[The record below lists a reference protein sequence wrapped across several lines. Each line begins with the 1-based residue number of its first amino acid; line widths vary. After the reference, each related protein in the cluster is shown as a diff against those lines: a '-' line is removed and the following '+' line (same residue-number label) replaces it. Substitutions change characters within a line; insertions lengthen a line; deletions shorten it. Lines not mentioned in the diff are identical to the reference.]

1 MTKKVRDPNI
11 NNKNSARFELKL
23 FVVLRI
29 VKQSVLSINATNDIR
44 QIFLNNS
51 RLGKMIFSL
60 RRLKERKI
68 QTIKL
73 TITEDKIIPTIP
85 KLQGERFPKF
95 LIGAPIKNQSKKI
108 LNIIPANEDLKGRFV
123 FSIEQ

>member
-29 VKQSVLSINATNDIR
+29 IKQSVLSINATNDMR

-51 RLGKMIFSL
+51 KLGKIIFSL
-60 RRLKERKI
+60 RRLKESKI
-68 QTIKL
+68 QTIKF
-73 TITEDKIIPTIP
+73 TITEDKIIPTTP
-85 KLQGERFPKF
+85 KL
-95 LIGAPIKNQSKKI
+95 
-108 LNIIPANEDLKGRFV
+108 
-123 FSIEQ
+123 